1 MADIGFIG
9 LGNMGGPMAAN
20 LAAAGNA
27 VTAFDISTQA
37 LEKAREAG
45 AATASSVAEAAAG
58 REVVIT
64 MLPAGAEVSEVYH
77 GEGGVLSVA
86 APGTLLID
94 CSTIDVDTAR
104 AVASTAAE
112 GGWPLLD
119 APVSGGVAGAAA
131 GTLTFMVGGEA
142 DAVERAR
149 PVLGDMGK
157 AVIHAGASGAGQTAK
172 VCNNLILAVSMIG
185 VCEAFGMADRLG
197 LERQT
202 LFDIVSKATG
212 QCWALTSYCPVPGP
226 VASAPSNR
234 DYVPGIY
241 GPDDAEGPPPC
252 PGSGG
257 LGRRGIAARR
267 RGGGALYA
275 LLQRRLRGRRF
286 LRHHEDDR
294 PGRLT
299 RP

>member
-1 MADIGFIG
+1 
-9 LGNMGGPMAAN
+9 MAAN
-20 LAAAGNA
+20 LAKAGHA
-27 VTAFDISTQA
+27 VAAFDISA
-37 LEKAREAG
+37 DAVAKAREAG
-45 AATASSVAEAAAG
+45 AATAASVAEAAAG
-58 REVVIT
+58 REVVVT
-64 MLPAGAEVSEVYH
+64 MLPAGAEVSEVYR
-77 GEGGVLSVA
+77 GDGGVLSAA

-104 AVASTAAE
+104 SVAATAAE

-131 GTLTFMVGGEA
+131 GTLTFMVGGAA
-142 DAVERAR
+142 DAVDRAR

-226 VASAPSNR
+226 VEAAPSNR
-234 DYVPGIY
+234 DYAPGFTAQMMLKDLRLAQAAAASA
-241 GPDDAEGPPPC
+241 GAASPLGAE
-252 PGSGG
+252 
-257 LGRRGIAARR
+257 AA
-267 RGGGALYA
+267 ALYTLFCNA
-275 LLQRRLRGRRF
+275 GNGADDFSGIMKMIGQR
-286 LRHHEDDR
+286 E
-294 PGRLT
+294 
-299 RP
+299 

>member
-20 LAAAGNA
+20 LAKAGHA
-27 VTAFDISTQA
+27 VTAFDISAEA
-37 LEKAREAG
+37 LESAREAG
-45 AATASSVAEAAAG
+45 ASTADTVAETAAG
-58 REVVIT
+58 REVVVT
-64 MLPAGAEVSEVYH
+64 MLPAGAEVSEVYR
-77 GEGGVLSVA
+77 GEGGVLSAA
-86 APGTLLID
+86 APGTLFID

-104 AVASTAAE
+104 AVAATAAE
-112 GGWPLLD
+112 GGWALLD

-142 DAVERAR
+142 EAVERGRA
-149 PVLGDMGK
+149 VLGDMGK
-157 AVIHAGASGAGQTAK
+157 AVIHAGSSGAGQTAK

-226 VASAPSNR
+226 VPNAPSNR
-234 DYVPGIY
+234 DYAPGFTAAMMLKDLRLAQSAAASA
-241 GPDDAEGPPPC
+241 GAASPLGAE
-252 PGSGG
+252 
-257 LGRRGIAARR
+257 AAALYTLFCNA
-267 RGGGALYA
+267 GGGA
-275 LLQRRLRGRRF
+275 
-286 LRHHEDDR
+286 DDFS
-294 PGRLT
+294 GIMKMIGQGE
-299 RP
+299 

>member
-1 MADIGFIG
+1 
-9 LGNMGGPMAAN
+9 MAAN
-20 LAAAGNA
+20 LAKAGHA
-27 VTAFDISTQA
+27 VMAFDISAQA
-37 LEKAREAG
+37 VESAREAG
-45 AATASSVAEAAAG
+45 AGAAGTVAEAAAG

-64 MLPAGAEVSEVYH
+64 MLPAGAEVSEVYR
-77 GEGGVLSVA
+77 GEGGVLGAA

-104 AVASTAAE
+104 SVAATAAE

-226 VASAPSNR
+226 VEAAPSNR
-234 DYVPGIY
+234 DYAPGFTAQMMLKDLRLAQPPRPRPAPHRRSAPRRPRSTRSSATPAT
-241 GPDDAEGPPPC
+241 GPTTSPA
-252 PGSGG
+252 S
-257 LGRRGIAARR
+257 
-267 RGGGALYA
+267 
-275 LLQRRLRGRRF
+275 
-286 LRHHEDDR
+286 
-294 PGRLT
+294 
-299 RP
+299 

>member
-1 MADIGFIG
+1 
-9 LGNMGGPMAAN
+9 MAAN
-20 LAAAGNA
+20 LAKAGHA
-27 VTAFDISTQA
+27 VSAFDISA
-37 LEKAREAG
+37 EAIERAREAG
-45 AATASSVAEAAAG
+45 CATASTVAEAAAG
-58 REVVIT
+58 REVVVT
-64 MLPAGAEVSEVYH
+64 MLPAGAEVSEVYR

-104 AVASTAAE
+104 AVAATAAE

-119 APVSGGVAGAAA
+119 SPVSGGVAGAAA

-142 DAVERAR
+142 EAVERSR

-226 VASAPSNR
+226 VPNAPSNR
-234 DYVPGIY
+234 DYAPGFTAAMMLKDLRLAQAAAASA
-241 GPDDAEGPPPC
+241 GAASPLGAE
-252 PGSGG
+252 
-257 LGRRGIAARR
+257 AA
-267 RGGGALYA
+267 ALYTLFCNA
-275 LLQRRLRGRRF
+275 GF
-286 LRHHEDDR
+286 GADDFS
-294 PGRLT
+294 GIMKMIGQGD
-299 RP
+299 

>member
-1 MADIGFIG
+1 
-9 LGNMGGPMAAN
+9 
-20 LAAAGNA
+20 
-27 VTAFDISTQA
+27 
-37 LEKAREAG
+37 
-45 AATASSVAEAAAG
+45 
-58 REVVIT
+58 
-64 MLPAGAEVSEVYH
+64 MLPAGAEVSEVYR

-104 AVASTAAE
+104 AVAATAAE

-142 DAVERAR
+142 DAVERGR

-234 DYVPGIY
+234 DYAPGFTAQMMLKDLRLAQAAAASA
-241 GPDDAEGPPPC
+241 GAASPLGAE
-252 PGSGG
+252 
-257 LGRRGIAARR
+257 AV
-267 RGGGALYA
+267 ALYTLFCNA
-275 LLQRRLRGRRF
+275 GFGADDFSGIMKMIGQR
-286 LRHHEDDR
+286 D
-294 PGRLT
+294 
-299 RP
+299 